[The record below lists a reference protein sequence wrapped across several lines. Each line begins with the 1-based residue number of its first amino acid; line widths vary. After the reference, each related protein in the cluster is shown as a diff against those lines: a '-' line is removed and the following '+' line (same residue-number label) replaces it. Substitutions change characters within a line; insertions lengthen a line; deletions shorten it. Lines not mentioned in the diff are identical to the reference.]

1 MWKPQVLK
9 WSDVDLKITIRI
21 KKDKLQ
27 QWEFSERIENY
38 ENISDFKNKQVSFIT
53 KRYNDQNQGL
63 KGTV

>member
-53 KRYNDQNQGL
+53 KRYNDQNQVL